1 MLPFLQEKRKG
12 GEKRNYTHTHTH
24 THTHKLWE
32 RISRYRAPYPLVEQ

>member
-12 GEKRNYTHTHTH
+12 GEKRNYTHTH